1 MIYES
6 SNAFSFGHATKDFSK
21 TMINPELLKTPVVG
35 KYTNDIIKL
44 PKGGYH
50 FNKEIKL
57 KYNRPQTPGPGK
69 YDVTNYTFGKD
80 TPKYSMGKKPK
91 DIQTEAKKKLPGP
104 GTYNLTNENY
114 EKTIGKKTISKHFGK
129 EERLKYKD
137 NNTPGVGKYEISSY
151 NGIGTS
157 KKNQYTFS
165 KSSRMK
171 LSKEDNKSKN
181 NLNDKKSNK
190 KGNKKEEIPQYY
202 KIKPIFGTEGIKPT
216 LRGRPK
222 ERKRLKTPGPGEYNI
237 ENAKN
242 TKNIRTTSLGY
253 GNKLDFTA
261 VAKKKNVPG
270 PIYNITSTFDVSDQK
285 RIHTIKFTKNE
296 KKKDKR
302 FQTPGPGSYNIP
314 CSFANTPYYQ
324 SINNKYRKI

>member
-35 KYTNDIIKL
+35 KYEHDIIKI
-44 PKGGYH
+44 PNGGFH
-50 FNKEIKL
+50 FNKDKKL
-57 KYNRPQTPGPGK
+57 KYKRPQTPGPGN
-69 YDVTNYTFGKD
+69 YNVTNYTFGKD
-80 TPKYSMGKKPK
+80 TPKYSMGKRPK
-91 DIQTEAKKKLPGP
+91 DVQTEAKKQLPGP
-104 GTYNLTNENY
+104 GTYTLTDENY

-129 EERLKYKD
+129 EKRLNYKD

-157 KKNQYTFS
+157 KKNQFSFS

-171 LSKEDNKSKN
+171 LSKEENKSKT
-181 NLNDKKSNK
+181 NLKDKKGNK
-190 KGNKKEEIPQYY
+190 KGNKKEEKPQYY
-202 KIKPIFGTEGIKPT
+202 QIKPIFGTEGIKPT
-216 LRGRPK
+216 LKGRPK
-222 ERKRLKTPGPGEYNI
+222 EKKRQKTPGPGEYNI
-237 ENAKN
+237 ENSNYK
-242 TKNIRTTSLGY
+242 KNIRTTSLGY

-261 VAKKKNVPG
+261 VAKKNNVPG
-270 PIYNITSTFDVSDQK
+270 PKYNITSTFNVADK
-285 RIHTIKFTKNE
+285 NRIHTIKYIKYN
-296 KKKDKR
+296 KKKDKS